1 MCWSLRVNEYLSF
14 SLVTFPAVF
23 FIMDPLGLL
32 PIFVAITSGDT
43 EEKRQRTARRATLIA
58 FGLMTFFT
66 LFGSFVF
73 KLFGIS
79 MSALKVAGGILLLMT
94 SMDMLKAQPSR
105 TRSSPEETHE
115 SEAKEDVAVVPL
127 AMPLLAGPG
136 SIATAMVLAAR
147 GPNWTYSIPVV
158 ASIAITCFVTY
169 LLLRVA
175 TRLNRIL
182 GTTGIAV
189 LERIMGLLLAAI
201 AVQFVAD
208 GIMMFMAGRPTP

>member
-1 MCWSLRVNEYLSF
+1 MNDYLSF
-14 SLVTFPAVF
+14 TLVTFPAVF

-32 PIFVAITSGDT
+32 PIFVAITANDSP
-43 EEKRQRTARRATLIA
+43 EKRQRTAKRATLIA

-66 LFGSFVF
+66 IFGSFVF

-79 MSALKVAGGILLLMT
+79 LSALKVAGGILLLMT
-94 SMDMLKAQPSR
+94 SMDMLRAQPSR
-105 TRSSPEETHE
+105 TRSSPEETSE
-115 SEAKEDVAVVPL
+115 SETKEDVAVVPL

-136 SIATAMVLAAR
+136 SIATAMVFAAR
-147 GPNWTYSIPVV
+147 GANWTYSIPVV
-158 ASIAITCFVTY
+158 ASIGVTCLIAY

-175 TRLNRIL
+175 SRLNRLL

-201 AVQFVAD
+201 AIQFVAD
-208 GIMMFMAGRPTP
+208 GILMFVHGGSN

>member
-1 MCWSLRVNEYLSF
+1 VNEYLSF
-14 SLVTFPAVF
+14 FLITFPAVF

-32 PIFVAITSGDT
+32 PIFVAITTSDD

-58 FGLMTFFT
+58 FGLMAFFT
-66 LFGSFVF
+66 VFGSFVF

-94 SMDMLKAQPSR
+94 SMDMLRAQPSR

-147 GPNWTYSIPVV
+147 GPNWTYAIPVV
-158 ASIAITCFVTY
+158 ASIGITCFITY

-175 TRLNRIL
+175 TRLNRLL

-208 GIMMFMAGRPTP
+208 GVLMFIGKA

>member
-1 MCWSLRVNEYLSF
+1 VNDYLSF
-14 SLVTFPAVF
+14 ALVTFPAVF

-32 PIFVAITSGDT
+32 PIFVAITANDT
-43 EEKRQRTARRATLIA
+43 PEKRLHTARRATVIA

-66 LFGSFVF
+66 VFGSYVF
-73 KLFGIS
+73 KVFGIS

-94 SMDMLKAQPSR
+94 AVDMLRAQPSR

-115 SEAKEDVAVVPL
+115 SETKEDVAVVPL

-147 GPNWTYSIPVV
+147 GPHWTYAIPVV
-158 ASIAITCFVTY
+158 LSIGLTCLITYV
-169 LLLRVA
+169 LLRA
-175 TRLNRIL
+175 AGRLNRLL

-208 GIMMFMAGRPTP
+208 GILMFLGKA

>member
-1 MCWSLRVNEYLSF
+1 MNDYLSF
-14 SLVTFPAVF
+14 TLVTFPAVF

-32 PIFVAITSGDT
+32 PIFVAITASDT
-43 EEKRQRTARRATLIA
+43 PEKRQRTARRATLIA

-94 SMDMLKAQPSR
+94 ATDMLRAQPSR

-147 GPNWTYSIPVV
+147 GPHWTYAIPVV
-158 ASIAITCFVTY
+158 VSIGVTCVITY
-169 LLLRVA
+169 LLLRA
-175 TRLNRIL
+175 AGRLNRLL

-208 GIMMFMAGRPTP
+208 GVMMFLGKA

>member
-1 MCWSLRVNEYLSF
+1 LNEYLSF
-14 SLVTFPAVF
+14 TLVTFPAVF

-32 PIFVAITSGDT
+32 PIFVAITAGDT
-43 EEKRQRTARRATLIA
+43 PEKRQRTARRATLIA

-66 LFGSFVF
+66 LFGSLVF
-73 KLFGIS
+73 KVFGIS

-94 SMDMLKAQPSR
+94 SMDMLRAQPSR

-115 SEAKEDVAVVPL
+115 CEAKEDVAVVPL

-147 GPNWTYSIPVV
+147 GRDWTYTIPVV
-158 ASIAITCFVTY
+158 ASIAVTCLLTY
-169 LLLRVA
+169 LLLRA
-175 TRLNRIL
+175 AARLNRLL

-208 GIMMFMAGRPTP
+208 GILMFLGKA

>member
-1 MCWSLRVNEYLSF
+1 VNEYLSF
-14 SLVTFPAVF
+14 SLVAFPAVF

-32 PIFVAITSGDT
+32 PIFLAITSGDT
-43 EEKRQRTARRATLIA
+43 PEKRQRTARRATLIA

-66 LFGSFVF
+66 LFGGFVF

-94 SMDMLKAQPSR
+94 AMDMLRAQPSR

-147 GPNWTYSIPVV
+147 GPNWTYCIPVV
-158 ASIAITCFVTY
+158 ASIAVTCLVAY
-169 LLLRVA
+169 LLLRAA
-175 TRLNRIL
+175 TRLNRL
-182 GTTGIAV
+182 FGTTGIAV

-201 AVQFVAD
+201 AIQFVAD
-208 GIMMFMAGRPTP
+208 GILMFMQGGLKP

>member
-1 MCWSLRVNEYLSF
+1 VNEYLSF
-14 SLVTFPAVF
+14 SLVTFPAIF

-32 PIFVAITSGDT
+32 PIFVAITAGDDPD
-43 EEKRQRTARRATLIA
+43 KRARTARRATLIA
-58 FGLMTFFT
+58 FGLMAFFT
-66 LFGSFVF
+66 IFGSFVF

-94 SMDMLKAQPSR
+94 AMDMLRAQPSR
-105 TRSSPEETHE
+105 TRSSPEEEHE

-147 GPNWTYSIPVV
+147 GPNWTYTIPVV
-158 ASIAITCFVTY
+158 ASIGVTCFLTY
-169 LLLRVA
+169 LLLRA
-175 TRLNRIL
+175 AARLNRLL

-189 LERIMGLLLAAI
+189 MERIMGLLLAAI

-208 GIMMFMAGRPTP
+208 GVLMFIRGSRP

>member
-1 MCWSLRVNEYLSF
+1 VNDYLSF
-14 SLVTFPAVF
+14 TLVTFPAVF

-32 PIFVAITSGDT
+32 PIFVAITATDT
-43 EEKRQRTARRATLIA
+43 PEKRRSTARRATLIA

-94 SMDMLKAQPSR
+94 ATDMLRAQPSR

-115 SEAKEDVAVVPL
+115 CEAKEDVAVVPL

-147 GPNWTYSIPVV
+147 GPHWTFAIPVV
-158 ASIAITCFVTY
+158 VSIGVTCVITY
-169 LLLRVA
+169 LLLRA
-175 TRLNRIL
+175 AGRLNRLL

-208 GIMMFMAGRPTP
+208 GVMMFMESGLKP

>member
-1 MCWSLRVNEYLSF
+1 LNEYLSF
-14 SLVTFPAVF
+14 TLVTFPAVF

-32 PIFVAITSGDT
+32 PIFVAITATDT
-43 EEKRQRTARRATLIA
+43 PEKRRSTARRATLIA

-94 SMDMLKAQPSR
+94 ATDMLRAQPSR

-147 GPNWTYSIPVV
+147 GPDWTYSIPVV
-158 ASIAITCFVTY
+158 ASIGVTCIVTY
-169 LLLRVA
+169 LLLRA
-175 TRLNRIL
+175 AGRLNSLL

-208 GIMMFMAGRPTP
+208 GILMFIGKA

>member
-1 MCWSLRVNEYLSF
+1 MNEYISF
-14 SLVTFPAVF
+14 ALVTFPAVF

-32 PIFVAITSGDT
+32 PIFVAITAGDPP
-43 EEKRQRTARRATLIA
+43 EKQLRTARRATLIA

-66 LFGSFVF
+66 VFGSFVF

-94 SMDMLKAQPSR
+94 ATDMLRAQPSR

-147 GPNWTYSIPVV
+147 GPHWTYAIPVV
-158 ASIAITCFVTY
+158 LSIGLTCLITY
-169 LLLRVA
+169 LLLRA
-175 TRLNRIL
+175 AGRLNRLL

-208 GIMMFMAGRPTP
+208 GVLMFLSGPKP

>member
-1 MCWSLRVNEYLSF
+1 MNEYLRF
-14 SLVTFPAVF
+14 ALVTFPAVF

-32 PIFVAITSGDT
+32 PIFMAITASDT
-43 EEKRQRTARRATLIA
+43 PEKRRDTARRATLLA

-94 SMDMLKAQPSR
+94 STDMLRAQPSR

-147 GPNWTYSIPVV
+147 GPHWSYAIPVV
-158 ASIAITCFVTY
+158 ASIAVTCLVAY
-169 LLLRVA
+169 LLLRA
-175 TRLNRIL
+175 AARLTRLL
-182 GTTGIAV
+182 GTTGLAV

-208 GIMMFMAGRPTP
+208 GVMMFMQR

>member
-1 MCWSLRVNEYLSF
+1 MSGYLSF
-14 SLVTFPAVF
+14 TLVAFPAVF

-32 PIFVAITSGDT
+32 PIFVAITAGDT
-43 EEKRQRTARRATLIA
+43 PEKRLNTAKRATLIA

-73 KLFGIS
+73 KAFGIS

-94 SMDMLKAQPSR
+94 ATDMLRAQPSR

-136 SIATAMVLAAR
+136 SIATAMVLATQGR
-147 GPNWTYSIPVV
+147 DWTYAIPVV
-158 ASIAITCFVTY
+158 ASIAVTCLVAY
-169 LLLRVA
+169 LLLRMA
-175 TRLNRIL
+175 ARLNRLL

-201 AVQFVAD
+201 AVQFVAE
-208 GIMMFMAGRPTP
+208 GIVMFMRSGVKP

>member
-1 MCWSLRVNEYLSF
+1 MRWSHHVNEYLSF
-14 SLVTFPAVF
+14 TLVAFPAVF

-32 PIFVAITSGDT
+32 PIFVAITATDT
-43 EEKRQRTARRATLIA
+43 PEKRQRTARRATLMA

-66 LFGSFVF
+66 IFGGFVF

-79 MSALKVAGGILLLMT
+79 IGALKVAGGILLLMT
-94 SMDMLKAQPSR
+94 SMDMLRAQPSR

-136 SIATAMVLAAR
+136 SIATVMVLAAR
-147 GPNWTYSIPVV
+147 GPDWTYSIPVV
-158 ASIAITCFVTY
+158 ASIAVTCFVTY
-169 LLLRVA
+169 LLLRA
-175 TRLNRIL
+175 APQLNRL
-182 GTTGIAV
+182 FGTTGIAV

-201 AVQFVAD
+201 AIQFVAD
-208 GIMMFMAGRPTP
+208 GVRLFM

>member
-1 MCWSLRVNEYLSF
+1 VNEYLRF
-14 SLVTFPAVF
+14 ALVTFPAVF

-32 PIFVAITSGDT
+32 PIFMAITASDT
-43 EEKRQRTARRATLIA
+43 PEKRRDTARRATLLA

-94 SMDMLKAQPSR
+94 STDMLRAQPSR

-147 GPNWTYSIPVV
+147 GPHWSYAIPVV
-158 ASIAITCFVTY
+158 ASIAVTCLVAY
-169 LLLRVA
+169 LLLRA
-175 TRLNRIL
+175 AARLTRLL
-182 GTTGIAV
+182 GTTGLAV

-208 GIMMFMAGRPTP
+208 GVMMFMQR

>member
-1 MCWSLRVNEYLSF
+1 VNEYLSF
-14 SLVTFPAVF
+14 FLVTLPAVF

-32 PIFVAITSGDT
+32 PIFVAITANDT
-43 EEKRQRTARRATLIA
+43 PEKRQRTARRATLIA

-66 LFGSFVF
+66 IFGSFVF

-79 MSALKVAGGILLLMT
+79 MSALKVAGGILLLIT
-94 SMDMLKAQPSR
+94 AMDMLRALPSR

-115 SEAKEDVAVVPL
+115 SETKEDVAVVPL

-147 GPNWTYSIPVV
+147 GPHWTYAIPVV
-158 ASIAITCFVTY
+158 ISIAITCVITY
-169 LLLRVA
+169 LLLRA
-175 TRLNRIL
+175 ANRLNLLL

-189 LERIMGLLLAAI
+189 LERIMGLLLASIAI
-201 AVQFVAD
+201 QFVAD
-208 GIMMFMAGRPTP
+208 GIIMFMGGKP

>member
-1 MCWSLRVNEYLSF
+1 MNEYLSF
-14 SLVTFPAVF
+14 ALVTFPAVF

-32 PIFVAITSGDT
+32 PIFVAITSNDS
-43 EEKRQRTARRATLIA
+43 EDKRQRTARRATLIA

-66 LFGSFVF
+66 IFGSFVF

-79 MSALKVAGGILLLMT
+79 MSALKIAGGILLLMT
-94 SMDMLKAQPSR
+94 ATDMLRAQPSR

-147 GPNWTYSIPVV
+147 GPNWTYAIPVV
-158 ASIAITCFVTY
+158 ISIGITCIITY
-169 LLLRVA
+169 LLLRA
-175 TRLNRIL
+175 AGRLNRLL

-208 GIMMFMAGRPTP
+208 GVMMFIASPKS

>member
-1 MCWSLRVNEYLSF
+1 MNEYLRF
-14 SLVTFPAVF
+14 ALVTFPAVF

-32 PIFVAITSGDT
+32 PIFMAITASDT
-43 EEKRQRTARRATLIA
+43 PEKRRDTARRATLLA

-66 LFGSFVF
+66 LFGSFIF

-94 SMDMLKAQPSR
+94 STDMLRAQPSR

-147 GPNWTYSIPVV
+147 GPHWSYAIPVV
-158 ASIAITCFVTY
+158 ASIAVTCLVAY
-169 LLLRVA
+169 LLLRA
-175 TRLNRIL
+175 AARLTRLL
-182 GTTGIAV
+182 GTTGLAV

-208 GIMMFMAGRPTP
+208 GVMMFMQR

>member
-1 MCWSLRVNEYLSF
+1 MNEYLRF
-14 SLVTFPAVF
+14 ALVTFPAVF

-32 PIFVAITSGDT
+32 PIFMAITASDT
-43 EEKRQRTARRATLIA
+43 PEKRRDTARRATLLA

-94 SMDMLKAQPSR
+94 STDMLRAQPSR

-127 AMPLLAGPG
+127 AMTLLAGPG

-147 GPNWTYSIPVV
+147 GPHWSYAIPVV
-158 ASIAITCFVTY
+158 ASIAVTCLVAY
-169 LLLRVA
+169 LLLRA
-175 TRLNRIL
+175 AARLTRLL
-182 GTTGIAV
+182 GTTGLAV

-208 GIMMFMAGRPTP
+208 GVMMFMQR

>member
-1 MCWSLRVNEYLSF
+1 MNEYLRF
-14 SLVTFPAVF
+14 ALVTFPAVF

-32 PIFVAITSGDT
+32 PIFMAITASDT
-43 EEKRQRTARRATLIA
+43 PEKRRDTARRATLLA

-94 SMDMLKAQPSR
+94 STDMLRAQPSR

-147 GPNWTYSIPVV
+147 GPHWSYAIPVV
-158 ASIAITCFVTY
+158 ASIAVTCLVAY
-169 LLLRVA
+169 LLLRA
-175 TRLNRIL
+175 AARLTRLL
-182 GTTGIAV
+182 GTTGLAV

-208 GIMMFMAGRPTP
+208 GVKTIMQR

>member
-1 MCWSLRVNEYLSF
+1 MNEYLSF
-14 SLVTFPAVF
+14 TLVAFPAVF

-32 PIFVAITSGDT
+32 PIFVAITATDT
-43 EEKRQRTARRATLIA
+43 PEKRQRTARRATLIA

-66 LFGSFVF
+66 IFGGLVF

-79 MSALKVAGGILLLMT
+79 LGALKVAGGILLLMT
-94 SMDMLKAQPSR
+94 AMDMLRAQPSR
-105 TRSSPEETHE
+105 TRSSPEETHA

-147 GPNWTYSIPVV
+147 GPDWTYAIPVV
-158 ASIAITCFVTY
+158 ASVAVTCFVTY

-175 TRLNRIL
+175 ARLNRL
-182 GTTGIAV
+182 FGTTGIAV

-208 GIMMFMAGRPTP
+208 GVMMFLQEGLKA

>member
-1 MCWSLRVNEYLSF
+1 VNPYLSF
-14 SLVTFPAVF
+14 ALVTFPAVF

-32 PIFVAITSGDT
+32 PIFVAITATDDA
-43 EEKRQRTARRATLIA
+43 EKQKRTAQRATLIA
-58 FGLMTFFT
+58 FLLMTFFT
-66 LFGSFVF
+66 VFGSFVF

-79 MSALKVAGGILLLMT
+79 MNALKVAGGILLLMT
-94 SMDMLKAQPSR
+94 STDMLRAQPSR

-147 GPNWTYSIPVV
+147 GPHWTYAIPVV
-158 ASIAITCFVTY
+158 ISIAITCFIAY

-175 TRLNRIL
+175 SRLNRLL

-201 AVQFVAD
+201 AVQFMAD
-208 GIMMFMAGRPTP
+208 GVMAFLQGNAHP

>member
-1 MCWSLRVNEYLSF
+1 MNEYLRF
-14 SLVTFPAVF
+14 ALVTFPAVF

-32 PIFVAITSGDT
+32 PIFMAITASDT
-43 EEKRQRTARRATLIA
+43 AEKRRDTARRATLLA

-94 SMDMLKAQPSR
+94 STDMLRAQPSR

-147 GPNWTYSIPVV
+147 GPHWSYAIPVV
-158 ASIAITCFVTY
+158 ASIAVTCLVAY
-169 LLLRVA
+169 LLLRA
-175 TRLNRIL
+175 AARLTRLL
-182 GTTGIAV
+182 GTTGLAV

-208 GIMMFMAGRPTP
+208 GVMMFMQR

>member
-1 MCWSLRVNEYLSF
+1 VNDYLSF
-14 SLVTFPAVF
+14 ALITFPAVF

-32 PIFVAITSGDT
+32 PIFVAITSNDS
-43 EEKRQRTARRATLIA
+43 EAKRQRTARRATLIA

-73 KLFGIS
+73 KAFGIS

-94 SMDMLKAQPSR
+94 ATDMLRAQPSR

-147 GPNWTYSIPVV
+147 GPHWTYAIPVV
-158 ASIAITCFVTY
+158 ASIGITCIITY
-169 LLLRVA
+169 VLLRA
-175 TRLNRIL
+175 AGRLNRLL

-208 GIMMFMAGRPTP
+208 GVMMFMAPPKV

>member
-1 MCWSLRVNEYLSF
+1 MNEYLSF
-14 SLVTFPAVF
+14 ALVTFPAVF

-32 PIFVAITSGDT
+32 PIFVAITAGDT
-43 EEKRQRTARRATLIA
+43 PEKQLRTARRATLIA

-66 LFGSFVF
+66 VFGSFVF

-94 SMDMLKAQPSR
+94 ATDMLRAQPSR

-147 GPNWTYSIPVV
+147 GPHWTYAIPVV
-158 ASIAITCFVTY
+158 LSIGLTCLITY
-169 LLLRVA
+169 LLLRA
-175 TRLNRIL
+175 AGRLNRLL

-208 GIMMFMAGRPTP
+208 GVMMFMAGPKP

>member
-1 MCWSLRVNEYLSF
+1 MESPVNEYLSF
-14 SLVTFPAVF
+14 ALVTFPAVF

-32 PIFVAITSGDT
+32 PIFMAITASDSP
-43 EEKRQRTARRATLIA
+43 EKRRNTAKRATLIA
-58 FGLMTFFT
+58 FCLMTFFT
-66 LFGSFVF
+66 LFGGFVF

-94 SMDMLKAQPSR
+94 STDMLRAQPSR

-147 GPNWTYSIPVV
+147 GPHWSYAIPVV
-158 ASIAITCFVTY
+158 ASIAVTCLVAY
-169 LLLRVA
+169 LLLRA
-175 TRLNRIL
+175 AARLTRLL
-182 GTTGIAV
+182 GTTGLAV

-208 GIMMFMAGRPTP
+208 GVMMFMQR

>member
-1 MCWSLRVNEYLSF
+1 MNEYLSF
-14 SLVTFPAVF
+14 SLVAFPAVF

-32 PIFVAITSGDT
+32 PIFVAITATDT
-43 EEKRQRTARRATLIA
+43 PEKRQRTARRATLIA
-58 FGLMTFFT
+58 FGLMAFFT
-66 LFGSFVF
+66 LFGGFVF
-73 KLFGIS
+73 RLFGIS

-94 SMDMLKAQPSR
+94 SMDMLRAQPSR

-147 GPNWTYSIPVV
+147 GPDWTYSIPVV

-169 LLLRVA
+169 LLLRAA
-175 TRLNRIL
+175 TRLNRLL

-201 AVQFVAD
+201 SVQFVAD
-208 GIMMFMAGRPTP
+208 GIKMFLQSGPNP

>member
-1 MCWSLRVNEYLSF
+1 MNEYLSF

-66 LFGSFVF
+66 IFGSFVF
-73 KLFGIS
+73 QLFGIT

-94 SMDMLKAQPSR
+94 SMDMLRAQPSR

-189 LERIMGLLLAAI
+189 MERIMGLLLAAI

>member
-1 MCWSLRVNEYLSF
+1 VSDYLSF
-14 SLVTFPAVF
+14 ALVTFPAVF

-32 PIFVAITSGDT
+32 PIFVAITANDSS
-43 EEKRQRTARRATLIA
+43 EKRQRTARRATLIA

-79 MSALKVAGGILLLMT
+79 MSALKIAGGILLLMT
-94 SMDMLKAQPSR
+94 ATDMLRAQPSR

-147 GPNWTYSIPVV
+147 GPHWTYAIPVV
-158 ASIAITCFVTY
+158 ISIGVTCIITY
-169 LLLRVA
+169 LLLRA
-175 TRLNRIL
+175 AGRLNRLL

-208 GIMMFMAGRPTP
+208 GVMMFLASPKA

>member
-1 MCWSLRVNEYLSF
+1 MNEYLSF
-14 SLVTFPAVF
+14 SLVAFPAIF

-32 PIFVAITSGDT
+32 PIFVAITATDAP
-43 EEKRQRTARRATLIA
+43 EKRERTARRATLIA
-58 FGLMTFFT
+58 FGLMAFFT
-66 LFGSFVF
+66 IFGSFVF

-94 SMDMLKAQPSR
+94 AMDMLRAQPSR

-115 SEAKEDVAVVPL
+115 CEAKEDVAVVPL

-147 GPNWTYSIPVV
+147 GQNWTYSIPVV
-158 ASIAITCFVTY
+158 ASIAVTCFVTY

-175 TRLNRIL
+175 ARLNRLL
-182 GTTGIAV
+182 GTTGIAM

-201 AVQFVAD
+201 AIQFVAD
-208 GIMMFMAGRPTP
+208 GILMFMAAPKP

>member
-1 MCWSLRVNEYLSF
+1 MNEYLSF
-14 SLVTFPAVF
+14 TLVAFPAVF

-32 PIFVAITSGDT
+32 PIFVAITATDT
-43 EEKRQRTARRATLIA
+43 PEKRQRTARRATLMA

-66 LFGSFVF
+66 IFGGFVF

-79 MSALKVAGGILLLMT
+79 IGALKVAGGILLLMT
-94 SMDMLKAQPSR
+94 SMDMLRAQPSR

-136 SIATAMVLAAR
+136 SIATVMVLAAR
-147 GPNWTYSIPVV
+147 GPDWTYSIPVV
-158 ASIAITCFVTY
+158 ASIAVTCFVTY
-169 LLLRVA
+169 LLLRA
-175 TRLNRIL
+175 APQLNRL
-182 GTTGIAV
+182 FGTTGIAV

-201 AVQFVAD
+201 AIQFVAD
-208 GIMMFMAGRPTP
+208 GVRLFM

>member
-1 MCWSLRVNEYLSF
+1 MNEYLSF

-32 PIFVAITSGDT
+32 PIFVAITAGDDPA
-43 EEKRQRTARRATLIA
+43 KRQRTARRATLIA

-66 LFGSFVF
+66 VFGSFVF
-73 KLFGIS
+73 KAFGIS

-94 SMDMLKAQPSR
+94 SMDMLRAQPSR
-105 TRSSPEETHE
+105 TRSSPEETIE
-115 SEAKEDVAVVPL
+115 SESKEDVAVVPL

-136 SIATAMVLAAR
+136 SIATAMVLAAK
-147 GPNWTYSIPVV
+147 GPNWTYAIPVV
-158 ASIAITCFVTY
+158 VSIAITCLVAY

-175 TRLNRIL
+175 TRLNRLL

-208 GIMMFMAGRPTP
+208 GIMMFLGKA